1 MNYFQDRIQ
10 SQIQSIVDGGLKST
24 SYSSCPICQLEY
36 SGKNYCGNCG
46 MTSLRLDKIS
56 RLGLVNQFFKKQ
68 EQKKAQYFQNQV
80 QQEPVYSAP
89 QDSSV
94 LSKNR
99 HAVMEVNQLFSVS
112 VMTPWIK
119 GKMDV
124 DDHNVMVDLP
134 NTIFLGLIPAGRR
147 KYTTPLG
154 NVSNVYTSNYYL
166 LFRYFIGI
174 PIMILGLAALF
185 NALND
190 PLLYGGG
197 FGLFLLFAIIG
208 FLIAASG
215 KVTIFCYENNGRE
228 VFIHLPFFEANH
240 AEEFAERVIEKINKY
255 NDDRNGLINSQINAQ
270 LINQQIQ
277 MSAQAQMLQN
287 EALRESLRNR

>member
-10 SQIQSIVDGGLKST
+10 NQIQSIVDDGLKST
-24 SYSSCPICQLEY
+24 AYSSCPICQIEY

-56 RLGLVNQFFKKQ
+56 RLGFVNQFFKKQ

-99 HAVMEVNQLFSVS
+99 HTVMEVNRLFSVS

-124 DDHNVMVDLP
+124 DDHNVMIDLP

-147 KYTTPLG
+147 KHTTPLG
-154 NVSNVYTSNYYL
+154 NVSNVYTSNHYL

-174 PIMILGLAALF
+174 PILLIGLT
-185 NALND
+185 
-190 PLLYGGG
+190 
-197 FGLFLLFAIIG
+197 GLFSIFSEPYYMELVGLYLVAIIVG

-215 KVTIFCYENNGRE
+215 KITVFCYEKNGRE
-228 VFIHLPFFEANH
+228 TFIYLPFFEANH
-240 AEEFAERVIEKINKY
+240 AEEFADRVIEKINKY